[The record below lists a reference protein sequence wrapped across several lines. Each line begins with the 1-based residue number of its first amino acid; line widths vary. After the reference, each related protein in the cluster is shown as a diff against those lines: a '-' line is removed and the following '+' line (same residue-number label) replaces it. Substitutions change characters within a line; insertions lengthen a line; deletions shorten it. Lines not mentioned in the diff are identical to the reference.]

1 MKVRRGRGPYFAQ
14 VPWELQDAVGIDA
27 ATIATYAALQRYA
40 DFGQSTGCR
49 VSDAVAAKKAGLSRR
64 TFIDRRA
71 RLRRMGWVTWES
83 GRAEGGVNIY
93 VIHRSLE
100 QEGVQDV
107 QTPVHE
113 APTPSERDADPGVQ
127 EVHTTESPST
137 ESPTKTQESTRATP
151 RAEAS
156 PYSGP
161 EPDEFGMSYL
171 LGLVRS
177 KLYAPDGQPPANWDI
192 ARDGSIVKQIR
203 KAYSPRDIGIA
214 IEGLAIVRDHP
225 GVFADEVDWLK
236 RGSKVTLRALYHSSS
251 GVLPMFTIATQA
263 YWKHANSRRTPKDP
277 TAPQRLGSVLKRAM
291 ETASSLER
299 GADVHSVD
307 RRP

>member
-1 MKVRRGRGPYFAQ
+1 MRVRRGRGPYFAQ
-14 VPWELQDAVGIDA
+14 VPWELQDTAGIDA

-64 TFIDRRA
+64 TFINRRA
-71 RLRRMGWVTWES
+71 RLRQLGWVTWES
-83 GRAEGGVNIY
+83 GKAEGGVNMY

-113 APTPSERDADPGVQ
+113 APTPSELRADPGVQ
-127 EVHTTESPST
+127 EMHTTESPST
-137 ESPTKTQESTRATP
+137 ENPTKTEESARATP
-151 RAEAS
+151 RAETS
-156 PYSGP
+156 PSS
-161 EPDEFGMSYL
+161 EPDLDESSMSYL

-177 KLYAPDGQPPANWDI
+177 KLYVPDGQPPANWDI
-192 ARDGSIVKQIR
+192 ARDGSILKQLR
-203 KAYSPRDIGIA
+203 RAYRPRDIGIA

-225 GVFADEVDWLK
+225 GIFADEVDWLK
-236 RGSKVTLRALYHSSS
+236 TGSKVTLRALYHSSS

-263 YWKHANSRRTPKDP
+263 YWKYANSRRSQKDS
-277 TAPQRLGSVLKRAM
+277 TGPQHLGSFLRQAI
-291 ETASSLER
+291 ETASASKRRADLESVER
-299 GADVHSVD
+299 G
-307 RRP
+307 P